1 MKNRRK
7 VPHVVERSIP
17 VKKKRDSNLELY
29 RIIVMLLIVCHHYVM
44 HSGILDVCK
53 DNYMSEN
60 SIFFYLFGMWGKI
73 GINCFVMITGYY
85 MCRSNITLKK
95 FIKLLFEIELYRI
108 VIYIIFM
115 SVGKDNFSLTN
126 LVYTIIPFRNIDYLF
141 VPAFMYFF
149 LLIPF
154 INILINNINKKQ
166 HLYLLCLLLIL
177 YTVLSSTPG
186 CSVSFNYVSWFVVLY
201 LTAAFFRI
209 YPPSFSKLKYLN
221 TQFKFFLIMTILCVI
236 VSIASVLLILYFND
250 QNNNV
255 KEPYRY
261 VSDCNVIMAFLTSV
275 CSFNMM
281 KAIKIPYSKIVN
293 IIGGS
298 TFGVLLIHDGNSYM
312 RHWLWKDVINVHE
325 IYDSSH
331 YVIYSMLA
339 VLLVFS
345 ACIIIDRIRIMTIER
360 PFLYYID
367 KLTAKKSSCVV

>member
-1 MKNRRK
+1 
-7 VPHVVERSIP
+7 
-17 VKKKRDSNLELY
+17 
-29 RIIVMLLIVCHHYVM
+29 
-44 HSGILDVCK
+44 
-53 DNYMSEN
+53 
-60 SIFFYLFGMWGKI
+60 
-73 GINCFVMITGYY
+73 
-85 MCRSNITLKK
+85 
-95 FIKLLFEIELYRI
+95 
-108 VIYIIFM
+108 
-115 SVGKDNFSLTN
+115 
-126 LVYTIIPFRNIDYLF
+126 
-141 VPAFMYFF
+141 
-149 LLIPF
+149 
-154 INILINNINKKQ
+154 
-166 HLYLLCLLLIL
+166 
-177 YTVLSSTPG
+177 
-186 CSVSFNYVSWFVVLY
+186 
-201 LTAAFFRI
+201 
-209 YPPSFSKLKYLN
+209 
-221 TQFKFFLIMTILCVI
+221 MTILCVI

-367 KLTAKKSSCVV
+367 KLTAKKSSRIV